1 MVRVEHSKMW
11 RTLGATLLLCSL
23 VGGDVYLHN
32 PRGSNN
38 RLNERSAN
46 RQNANRVFDSQMAS
60 GAKRKRQQ
68 YHQADMEAA
77 LEAANN
83 GASVYSLA
91 KKFGIPRTTLI
102 GRIKGHHGEVQGRP
116 SVLTPEDEEALV
128 GYAKY
133 MSDRGF
139 PLTVRVTKALAQ
151 QIEIKRAKGRGE
163 SPRFKE
169 AGPGKK
175 WWRGFKRRHP
185 DISLRS
191 PDQLDKERAL
201 MATPGVIFEYFLM
214 LEDKLTEANAKN
226 KNPHVIYNADETG
239 VDLSAKISK
248 VIVPRGE
255 KRSPSRRVGSRD
267 HVSALVCVS
276 AAGQTVPPMIVF
288 SKGFPG
294 GAYTEGGPA
303 NALYGFS
310 DSGFIDEFLF
320 ERQKETEKKE
330 KEERKEK
337 RKTELNKKRE
347 EKKQKELEK
356 TRKKEERQAEAKRK
370 LEEKEARKRKRE
382 EGKLQAQKKKRREN
396 GEEKENQRQP
406 VDDPGSSS
414 KTVNNNR
421 GGYNVG
427 DKTNNAFNN
436 EEGQFRMNNN
446 RGGYNVGDKTNNA
459 FNNEEG
465 QFRMNCQVVL
475 QYMCQDDVSST
486 TGTQD
491 TLRNGRTTQTQDH
504 TPANNLQETRAQSN
518 GRKNNNVKTDRALQ
532 EPWQWYDKCYNRERN
547 QGLFVADQIP
557 RRNNNGYS
565 AAIHTRQN
573 PNGNRRGYECPEERD
588 HYPYWH
594 PTPWRDIAVL
604 TDNITMCDKRYCK
617 FPSPVNMSD
626 LSKRYCKFPS
636 PVNMSDLSQ
645 RISKFPSPVNMSDLS
660 YYKRESAN
668 SMAKYECVEFYNNA
682 RTQKKHW
689 SRWNN
694 QQDCEDNGGEWR
706 AYYSYLEKAPTVSQ
720 ADCQGEGRSGL
731 RYVYGYPEGEDTDT
745 QTCLVLPP
753 APDCQPAPWSRS
765 NHLGNSREGQASN
778 YTWVLPYFPSGETKR
793 CVVRIRYNI
802 STDDYDPWQTDAAY
816 NQNLQ
821 LGLLSPVQQNPTV
834 DIGAEYSPLRLAI
847 NTAQFGRTFQDR
859 SHVFLLKPR
868 PSGLEGRA
876 IHNLNVR
883 GKRGNIVQVY
893 PAVEYD
899 FVPTDLHMEEGDLTH
914 IQWEGTDRNN
924 IVQMR
929 SLLDNFPAPFENST
943 MWNSARVWWPAA
955 PKYSLAKDLAVA
967 FASSGYYTCFHAEVC
982 HSESVERKNKLDK
995 LLNNAPAS
1003 FEGALLEFR
1012 KGTYHYMCTRNNNFS
1027 NRSQKGTIHVAEG
1040 TKSSFTDN
1048 DLP

>member
-1 MVRVEHSKMW
+1 
-11 RTLGATLLLCSL
+11 
-23 VGGDVYLHN
+23 
-32 PRGSNN
+32 
-38 RLNERSAN
+38 
-46 RQNANRVFDSQMAS
+46 MAS

-303 NALYGFS
+303 NAIYGFS

-320 ERQKETEKKE
+320 ERWFTKVFLSHCHKERPIVLIVDQHYSHFTLKVLEAAVANNVVILGLPPHCTHFLQPLDVGIFAPLKSKWALTLEVMQAANPHFQVTKRNFAKIFNTVYDHTVTPSLIKSSFQKSGIFPLNEDAIDDRWVKMSAIPGEKFSSATPPPHPSTSASATPPSQPSTSASATPPPQPSTSTSVTPPPQPSTSASATPPPHPSTSASATPPPQPSTSTSVTPPPHPSTSASVTPPPQPSTSTSATPPPQPSTSASATPPPQPSTSASATPPPQPSTSASATPPPHPSTSTSISCPTCLTPCTTCQPLLSPLIQRLVPPELQDILLPVTTPKSSGRKSRKRLTGRVLTHDEIITEIRQKETEKKE

-414 KTVNNNR
+414 KTV
-421 GGYNVG
+421 V
-427 DKTNNAFNN
+427 
-436 EEGQFRMNNN
+436 
-446 RGGYNVGDKTNNA
+446 
-459 FNNEEG
+459 
-465 QFRMNCQVVL
+465 
-475 QYMCQDDVSST
+475 
-486 TGTQD
+486 
-491 TLRNGRTTQTQDH
+491 
-504 TPANNLQETRAQSN
+504 
-518 GRKNNNVKTDRALQ
+518 
-532 EPWQWYDKCYNRERN
+532 
-547 QGLFVADQIP
+547 
-557 RRNNNGYS
+557 
-565 AAIHTRQN
+565 
-573 PNGNRRGYECPEERD
+573 
-588 HYPYWH
+588 
-594 PTPWRDIAVL
+594 
-604 TDNITMCDKRYCK
+604 
-617 FPSPVNMSD
+617 
-626 LSKRYCKFPS
+626 
-636 PVNMSDLSQ
+636 
-645 RISKFPSPVNMSDLS
+645 
-660 YYKRESAN
+660 
-668 SMAKYECVEFYNNA
+668 
-682 RTQKKHW
+682 
-689 SRWNN
+689 
-694 QQDCEDNGGEWR
+694 
-706 AYYSYLEKAPTVSQ
+706 
-720 ADCQGEGRSGL
+720 
-731 RYVYGYPEGEDTDT
+731 
-745 QTCLVLPP
+745 
-753 APDCQPAPWSRS
+753 
-765 NHLGNSREGQASN
+765 
-778 YTWVLPYFPSGETKR
+778 
-793 CVVRIRYNI
+793 
-802 STDDYDPWQTDAAY
+802 
-816 NQNLQ
+816 
-821 LGLLSPVQQNPTV
+821 
-834 DIGAEYSPLRLAI
+834 
-847 NTAQFGRTFQDR
+847 
-859 SHVFLLKPR
+859 
-868 PSGLEGRA
+868 
-876 IHNLNVR
+876 
-883 GKRGNIVQVY
+883 GKRTN
-893 PAVEYD
+893 
-899 FVPTDLHMEEGDLTH
+899 
-914 IQWEGTDRNN
+914 
-924 IVQMR
+924 
-929 SLLDNFPAPFENST
+929 
-943 MWNSARVWWPAA
+943 AA
-955 PKYSLAKDLAVA
+955 
-967 FASSGYYTCFHAEVC
+967 
-982 HSESVERKNKLDK
+982 
-995 LLNNAPAS
+995 
-1003 FEGALLEFR
+1003 
-1012 KGTYHYMCTRNNNFS
+1012 FS
-1027 NRSQKGTIHVAEG
+1027 I
-1040 TKSSFTDN
+1040 
-1048 DLP
+1048 

>member
-1 MVRVEHSKMW
+1 MW
-11 RTLGATLLLCSL
+11 RTLSATLLLCSL

-46 RQNANRVFDSQMAS
+46 RQNANRVFDSQ
-60 GAKRKRQQ
+60 
-68 YHQADMEAA
+68 
-77 LEAANN
+77 
-83 GASVYSLA
+83 
-91 KKFGIPRTTLI
+91 
-102 GRIKGHHGEVQGRP
+102 
-116 SVLTPEDEEALV
+116 
-128 GYAKY
+128 
-133 MSDRGF
+133 
-139 PLTVRVTKALAQ
+139 
-151 QIEIKRAKGRGE
+151 
-163 SPRFKE
+163 
-169 AGPGKK
+169 
-175 WWRGFKRRHP
+175 
-185 DISLRS
+185 
-191 PDQLDKERAL
+191 
-201 MATPGVIFEYFLM
+201 
-214 LEDKLTEANAKN
+214 
-226 KNPHVIYNADETG
+226 
-239 VDLSAKISK
+239 
-248 VIVPRGE
+248 
-255 KRSPSRRVGSRD
+255 
-267 HVSALVCVS
+267 
-276 AAGQTVPPMIVF
+276 
-288 SKGFPG
+288 
-294 GAYTEGGPA
+294 
-303 NALYGFS
+303 
-310 DSGFIDEFLF
+310 
-320 ERQKETEKKE
+320 
-330 KEERKEK
+330 
-337 RKTELNKKRE
+337 
-347 EKKQKELEK
+347 
-356 TRKKEERQAEAKRK
+356 
-370 LEEKEARKRKRE
+370 
-382 EGKLQAQKKKRREN
+382 
-396 GEEKENQRQP
+396 
-406 VDDPGSSS
+406 
-414 KTVNNNR
+414 NNNR

-436 EEGQFRMNNN
+436 EEGQFRMTYFQSGPYGWDSSNKEDKSGRSFLTLEWTNQHGC
-446 RGGYNVGDKTNNA
+446 GGNA
-459 FNNEEG
+459 DSDPHK
-465 QFRMNCQVVL
+465 QNCQVVL
-475 QYMCQDDVSST
+475 QYMCQDDVSSA

-504 TPANNLQETRAQSN
+504 TPATNLQETRAQSN
-518 GRKNNNVKTDRALQ
+518 NRKNNNVKTDRALQ

-547 QGLFVADQIP
+547 EGLFVADQTP
-557 RRNNNGYS
+557 RRNRNGYS

-604 TDNITMCDKRYCK
+604 TDNVTMC
-617 FPSPVNMSD
+617 N
-626 LSKRYCKFPS
+626 
-636 PVNMSDLSQ
+636 
-645 RISKFPSPVNMSDLS
+645 

-668 SMAKYECVEFYNNA
+668 SVAKYECVEFYNNA

-694 QQDCEDNGGEWR
+694 QQDCEDNDGEWR

-731 RYVYGYPEGEDTDT
+731 RYVYGYPEGEDSDT

-778 YTWVLPYFPSGETKR
+778 YTWVLPYFPSGNTKR

-914 IQWEGTDRNN
+914 IQWEGSNSHNNGNPAGDGQAGDAGEGTTGTDRNN
-924 IVQMR
+924 IVQMH

-982 HSESVERKNKLDK
+982 HTESVERKNKLDK

>member
-1 MVRVEHSKMW
+1 
-11 RTLGATLLLCSL
+11 
-23 VGGDVYLHN
+23 
-32 PRGSNN
+32 
-38 RLNERSAN
+38 
-46 RQNANRVFDSQMAS
+46 MAS

-303 NALYGFS
+303 NAIYGFS

-320 ERQKETEKKE
+320 ERWFTKVFLSHCHKERPIVLIPLLSPLIQRLVPPELQDILLPVTTPKSSGRKSRKRLTGRVLTHDEIITEIRQKETEKKE

-414 KTVNNNR
+414 KTVTQSR
-421 GGYNVG
+421 QRKPPTWLSLYYETG
-427 DKTNNAFNN
+427 D
-436 EEGQFRMNNN
+436 
-446 RGGYNVGDKTNNA
+446 
-459 FNNEEG
+459 
-465 QFRMNCQVVL
+465 
-475 QYMCQDDVSST
+475 DDVEV
-486 TGTQD
+486 
-491 TLRNGRTTQTQDH
+491 
-504 TPANNLQETRAQSN
+504 QE
-518 GRKNNNVKTDRALQ
+518 
-532 EPWQWYDKCYNRERN
+532 
-547 QGLFVADQIP
+547 
-557 RRNNNGYS
+557 
-565 AAIHTRQN
+565 
-573 PNGNRRGYECPEERD
+573 
-588 HYPYWH
+588 
-594 PTPWRDIAVL
+594 
-604 TDNITMCDKRYCK
+604 
-617 FPSPVNMSD
+617 D
-626 LSKRYCKFPS
+626 L
-636 PVNMSDLSQ
+636 
-645 RISKFPSPVNMSDLS
+645 
-660 YYKRESAN
+660 ES
-668 SMAKYECVEFYNNA
+668 
-682 RTQKKHW
+682 
-689 SRWNN
+689 
-694 QQDCEDNGGEWR
+694 
-706 AYYSYLEKAPTVSQ
+706 
-720 ADCQGEGRSGL
+720 
-731 RYVYGYPEGEDTDT
+731 
-745 QTCLVLPP
+745 
-753 APDCQPAPWSRS
+753 
-765 NHLGNSREGQASN
+765 
-778 YTWVLPYFPSGETKR
+778 
-793 CVVRIRYNI
+793 
-802 STDDYDPWQTDAAY
+802 
-816 NQNLQ
+816 
-821 LGLLSPVQQNPTV
+821 
-834 DIGAEYSPLRLAI
+834 
-847 NTAQFGRTFQDR
+847 
-859 SHVFLLKPR
+859 
-868 PSGLEGRA
+868 
-876 IHNLNVR
+876 
-883 GKRGNIVQVY
+883 
-893 PAVEYD
+893 
-899 FVPTDLHMEEGDLTH
+899 
-914 IQWEGTDRNN
+914 
-924 IVQMR
+924 
-929 SLLDNFPAPFENST
+929 
-943 MWNSARVWWPAA
+943 
-955 PKYSLAKDLAVA
+955 
-967 FASSGYYTCFHAEVC
+967 
-982 HSESVERKNKLDK
+982 
-995 LLNNAPAS
+995 
-1003 FEGALLEFR
+1003 
-1012 KGTYHYMCTRNNNFS
+1012 
-1027 NRSQKGTIHVAEG
+1027 
-1040 TKSSFTDN
+1040 
-1048 DLP
+1048 